1 MVIVVGLVGG
11 GAVGGLYV
19 GQVDWDA
26 YFSDG
31 SHHIGYKTNSLG
43 QIYSV
48 IHTDPA
54 QDDEKNDG
62 YYYAVTRYMIQN
74 SQGCLVMNCDE
85 RIRVD
90 VDENGV
96 TFSHSYRKW
105 NDKTKQDEPAIG
117 LVTIPGAHLVDHNNN
132 PYPFQM
138 NLDFYVISET
148 HTLEIQHKEDSY
160 EKCVDSIYNAENF
173 FNVASE
179 MGFLYLAGG
188 LEYWNDFDFW
198 EENIAEYGAFY
209 CGDHSKLFK
218 WDWMIKKGYFRF
230 TFYDVKG
237 VQTTTFNPGY
247 KAGVIEEK
255 QGSRWVDVPVHYSTM
270 RYQAFNMEDAYLI
283 LIDDGTFE
291 SRKIGDGYLFNE
303 DKGIIYVPHAQ
314 YIETDEGNY
323 YLLSESN
330 KMDTLI
336 MTDSKDELRAL
347 MKCGQRFIEDHEG
360 RQLKFIA
367 DGEEADLEVDY
378 NFHVIRNN
386 NNNNNQNN
394 NNQNNQN
401 NNNNNNNNQNN
412 NNQNNQNNFS
422 DPNFDPS
429 TFDWNATINEHL
441 SMYYNDYTHFAN
453 WSGQSMNFYDKGES
467 RVNTLCREV
476 IGDNTPVIVIKFQ
489 RETDPGN
496 CKLILR
502 NINGLQYE
510 SMDRGYLFTYEGHTT
525 YIPVATYVSEEN
537 YFILSEGYVL
547 TYFMVGDSHEM
558 CGHMSTNAVQFFDSV
573 PGTMLEFI
581 SA

>member
-1 MVIVVGLVGG
+1 M
-11 GAVGGLYV
+11 
-19 GQVDWDA
+19 DWDA
-26 YFSDG
+26 YFSDD
-31 SHHIGYKTNSLG
+31 SHHIDYKTNSLG

-48 IHTDPA
+48 IHTDPG
-54 QDDEKNDG
+54 QDDTKNDG
-62 YYYAVTRYMIQN
+62 YYYAVTRFLIQN
-74 SQGCLVMNCDE
+74 SQGCLVLNNDG
-85 RIRVD
+85 RIQTNVG
-90 VDENGV
+90 ENGI
-96 TFSHSYRKW
+96 TFTHEYNKW
-105 NDKTKQDEPAIG
+105 NYKTEQAEPTIG
-117 LVTIPGAHLVDHNNN
+117 EVTIPGAHLEDHNNTT
-132 PYPFQM
+132 YPFLID
-138 NLDFYVISET
+138 LDFYVISET
-148 HTLEIQHKEDSY
+148 HTLEIQHKEDSV
-160 EKCVDSIYNAENF
+160 EKCIDSINRAEDF

-179 MGFLYLAGG
+179 IGALYLAGG

-198 EENIAEYGAFY
+198 EENIARYGSFY
-209 CGDHSKLFK
+209 CGDHSKFFK
-218 WDWMIKKGYFRF
+218 WDWMMKKGWFKF

-255 QGSRWVDVPVHYSTM
+255 QGSRWVDVPVHYSAM

-303 DKGIIYVPHAQ
+303 GMGIIYVPHAQ
-314 YIETDEGNY
+314 YVETDEGNY

-360 RQLKFIA
+360 RQLKFMA
-367 DGEEADLEVDY
+367 DGEEPNLEVDY
-378 NFHVIRNN
+378 NFHVMRNT

-401 NNNNNNNNQNN
+401 NNNNN
-412 NNQNNQNNFS
+412 QNNQYNYS

-441 SMYYNDYTHFAN
+441 SMYYNDYTHLAS
-453 WSGQSMNFYDKGES
+453 WSSQTPTFYEKGGSM
-467 RVNTLCREV
+467 VNTLCTSV
-476 IGDNTPVIVIKFQ
+476 MGDNTPVIVIKFQ

-510 SMDRGYLFTYEGHTT
+510 SIDRGYLFTYDGHTT

-537 YFILSEGYVL
+537 YFVLNEGYVL
-547 TYFMVGDSHEM
+547 TYFLVGDSYQM
-558 CGHMSTNAVQFFDSV
+558 CNYMSEQSTQFFDNV
-573 PGTMLEFI
+573 PGTMLEFK